1 MTCLEA
7 GDVLFLAK
15 LSIIWMETSIYLTM
29 ELPRMWNDE
38 ASSNQDVIDGK
49 RSLRDIEMEENDSD
63 KDFPGQCI
71 RENCN
76 FVVQSHYFI
85 ETLLHKHL

>member
-7 GDVLFLAK
+7 GDVSFLAK

-29 ELPRMWNDE
+29 KLPRAWNDE
-38 ASSNQDVIDGK
+38 ASSSQDVIDEK
-49 RSLRDIEMEENDSD
+49 RNLRDIEMEENDSD
-63 KDFPGQCI
+63 KDFSGQCI